1 MQKLIQL
8 AIAKTVTTSVQIKLK
23 IHWIIPD
30 CLLNNILEVK
40 NQYLPRFTEPFP
52 ERLPKSIYQA
62 LCSTLAHITA
72 IILSPHTT
80 ENVKPWR
87 SPEKDTRIPN
97 HYPLLCQP
105 QELQKPYGFKTWG
118 AQHSSSP
125 LLPSGCFQAPEISKQ
140 DQEHRVTNF
149 LFHVSL
155 PSPLIFLACCSTH
168 PTSPGTRRKYHM
180 LVCKGMPIMWDAF
193 ARVNVNWFCFSSL
206 SLLLFAIIVLCCY
219 INQLQSIS
227 TIHRFIFSPMIVY
240 TDIFDIFIKSVQ
252 NVELPL
258 ASHAVMPVCSSIL
271 YFLLPQPSFMK
282 GFNLPFSGFYY

>member
-80 ENVKPWR
+80 EDVKHWR

-125 LLPSGCFQAPEISKQ
+125 LLPSGCFRVSRNQQTRSRTLSYKFFVPGITSFSLNISCVLFYPSYFTRNKEKIPYAGSQ
-140 DQEHRVTNF
+140 GNF
-149 LFHVSL
+149 SHVRC
-155 PSPLIFLACCSTH
+155 IC
-168 PTSPGTRRKYHM
+168 
-180 LVCKGMPIMWDAF
+180 
-193 ARVNVNWFCFSSL
+193 
-206 SLLLFAIIVLCCY
+206 
-219 INQLQSIS
+219 
-227 TIHRFIFSPMIVY
+227 
-240 TDIFDIFIKSVQ
+240 
-252 NVELPL
+252 
-258 ASHAVMPVCSSIL
+258 
-271 YFLLPQPSFMK
+271 
-282 GFNLPFSGFYY
+282 